1 MKTVLC
7 SVLLLLVLSN
17 ITSGQSSPSNFNPN
31 ILVHSQGLPNEFLL
45 FVPDTATQI
54 LFNPARANDYSGSFV
69 YSTYAA
75 DFKRNNYVV
84 PIYYNSYVL
93 DGDIIYT
100 TPAILHKNTSAATIN
115 DLASSTNYSET
126 FTQGKNPTIAV
137 ATLFNA
143 LNSKWLFIFSN
154 GVSIQKLITNY
165 NSTSDDVDGNYLTNT
180 SSSSSHNENEPKY
193 ETTSFRLS
201 RISSSALGNSS
212 MGIFASFT
220 SNIYNY
226 LNSSSNGTHRVSGS
240 IIGNSYSNERSQSVK
255 REEVNSQNVM
265 GFEFTLA
272 KDNWDY
278 IARFSYQKLNYDW
291 KSRHYTN
298 ERYIDSIFNY
308 STTPPT
314 LSTSKSDRTNGN
326 FSYNEAAPYALV
338 FENFYQRKSTLFSL
352 EGNLIASVN
361 AFYSKGDGK
370 IGISEFS
377 NQAYYNNGV
386 LTTKDSTSSLVD
398 GKTDGKDWGVS
409 FSPGYLLKKT
419 FSNLFLMTGINLNI
433 GYMKNTTHQT
443 EYSSYSSNPTTSTE
457 TVKSKFVTMA
467 LPIYINYSPEDWISI
482 WGGMNYF
489 YGYSKFEIDR
499 VYNTLYTSNPKTLVG
514 NSSNSK
520 TGYQSSKST
529 FLGLELKHPSGL
541 RVQVSF
547 DEDMASFRDW
557 NMSVGYHF

>member
-17 ITSGQSSPSNFNPN
+17 ISSGQSSPSNFNPN

-54 LFNPARANDYSGSFV
+54 LFNPARANDYSGSFI

-75 DFKRNNYVV
+75 DFKKNNYIA
-84 PIYYNSYVL
+84 PLYYNSYSL
-93 DGDIIYT
+93 DGDIIYI
-100 TPAILHKNTSAATIN
+100 TPTILNKNASVATIN
-115 DLASSTNYSET
+115 NLASSTNYSES

-143 LNSKWLFIFSN
+143 LNSKWLFLFSN
-154 GVSIQKLITNY
+154 GVSKQKVTTNY
-165 NSTSDDVDGNYLTNT
+165 NSTDDNVDGSYLTNT

-201 RISSSALGNSS
+201 RIYSSAIGKSS
-212 MGIFASFT
+212 MGVFASFT
-220 SNIYNY
+220 SNIYSS
-226 LNSSSNGTHRVSGS
+226 LNSTSNSSRRVSGS
-240 IIGNSYSNERSQSVK
+240 ITGNSYSNERSQSEK
-255 REEVNSQNVM
+255 TEEDNSQYIF

-278 IARFSYQKLNYDW
+278 IVRASYQKLTYNW
-291 KSRHYTN
+291 KFRRFTN
-298 ERYIDSIFNY
+298 DRYVDSTFNN
-308 STTPPT
+308 TTVPPS
-314 LSTSKSDRTNGN
+314 LSTYKSDRSSGN
-326 FSYNEAAPYALV
+326 NNYNEATPYALV
-338 FENFYQRKSTLFSL
+338 FENFYQSKSTLLSL
-352 EGNLIASVN
+352 EGNLFASVN

-370 IGISEFS
+370 IGFS
-377 NQAYYNNGV
+377 DFSKQAYYNNGV
-386 LTTKDSTSSLVD
+386 LTTKDSSSSLVD

-419 FSNLFLMTGINLNI
+419 FSNLFLMTGINLNM
-433 GYMKNTTHQT
+433 GYMKNTAHQT

-457 TVKSKFVTMA
+457 TTKSKFVTMA
-467 LPIYINYSPEDWISI
+467 LPIYIHYSHADWISF
-482 WGGMNYF
+482 WGGINYF
-489 YGYSKFEIDR
+489 YGYNKLETERI
-499 VYNTLYTSNPKTLVG
+499 YNTIYSSNPQTLFG
-514 NSSNSK
+514 NSNYSK
-520 TGYQSSKST
+520 INYQSSKST

-541 RVQVSF
+541 RVQISF
-547 DEDMASFRDW
+547 DEDVASFRDW